1 MHLST
6 RRGIRAC
13 RLVTCPRKA
22 GFGEQGFV
30 FQFCDNQNLGQSFE
44 KRQIDNRKQKNSHL
58 VKKSH
63 YYGGPIKRLC
73 DSPSERLI
81 DRRESSETEGL
92 AR

>member
-1 MHLST
+1 MHSGT

-13 RLVTCPRKA
+13 RLVTCSRKA

-44 KRQIDNRKQKNSHL
+44 KREIDTRKPKISHL
-58 VKKSH
+58 VEKSN
-63 YYGGPIKRLC
+63 YSGAPIKRLC
-73 DSPSERLI
+73 DSPSERLR